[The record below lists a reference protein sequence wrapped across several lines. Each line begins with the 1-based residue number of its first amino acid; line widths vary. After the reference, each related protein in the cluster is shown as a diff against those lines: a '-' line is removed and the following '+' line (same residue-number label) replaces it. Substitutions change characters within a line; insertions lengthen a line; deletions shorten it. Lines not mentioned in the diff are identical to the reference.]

1 MGNKKVKRLSVNT
14 MDKLIEHLKK
24 TKETTKPLTYE
35 VGTEKITINV
45 KYQLSFEE
53 MKSLINVVVD
63 NSFVDNKYNE
73 CNKMFVL
80 FKAILAYYTNLKF
93 DYSNED
99 KSVEMLFNTSL
110 FCDITNKINFKQYEY
125 IIECINNEINYI
137 RQSNLHH
144 LQEKYQ
150 KLEIELKTKI
160 NQEQDTLVN
169 EIANLIVPIQQ
180 TFEVYNSDEMRN
192 AYKKLSNMNSDEI
205 AKLAYEIKT
214 DKEKRNLQLV
224 DDENAEE

>member
-192 AYKKLSNMNSDEI
+192 VYKKLSNMNSDEI

-214 DKEKRNLQLV
+214 DKEKTNLQLV

>member
-192 AYKKLSNMNSDEI
+192 IYKKLSNMNSDEI

-214 DKEKRNLQLV
+214 DKEKTNLQLV